1 MPRSVPV
8 PPDLYHALA
17 SDAWFASC
25 PPALQTVL
33 LTLGRMWVLGDGE
46 TLFSRGGE
54 AQGLCCVMAGMLR
67 IGALQPDG
75 SATLLAC
82 IEPYQWLGE
91 VSLMDDQ
98 PRTHNA
104 VADGESSVLVV
115 PQAALRAWLD
125 ANPAQWRDIGRLACS
140 KLRAAFTVF
149 EHMAS
154 LPLEQRLLQ
163 HLQLLARGYG
173 MRRGPARQHVR
184 LTQEQLSLMLGVS
197 RQSINK
203 ALQALER
210 QGAISLRYGRIELLQ
225 AVAGAEGVALG
236 DGAAKAQL

>member
-1 MPRSVPV
+1 MFEAIGPGPFAAMLLADLGADVIRVDRPAPPGPV
-8 PPDLYHALA
+8 PAAD
-17 SDAWFASC
+17 
-25 PPALQTVL
+25 V
-33 LTLGRMWVLGDGE
+33 LGRTTVAQ
-46 TLFSRGGE
+46 TTPE
-54 AQGLCCVMAGMLR
+54 AFQLSLLAGMLR